1 VRKDTVNS
9 ENMFTRSAYSKGT
22 SFIIGIPAEIT
33 RLLKIKN
40 KMHFTVHLIDGMV
53 IYKPIDTRINSKHIP
68 KNIKEKQNENDSK
81 EIATSSQ
88 HQKSINEN
96 KDDNPQGLLR
106 IVEEPEEIINDADI
120 DVTGVEEL

>member
-1 VRKDTVNS
+1 MRKDTVNS

-53 IYKPIDTRINSKHIP
+53 IYKPIDTRINSKHIL
-68 KNIKEKQNENDSK
+68 KITEKKIKTKEDADPTPQQIKTSRDENEKDANNEDLLEITK
-81 EIATSSQ
+81 E
-88 HQKSINEN
+88 E
-96 KDDNPQGLLR
+96 
-106 IVEEPEEIINDADI
+106 DADI
-120 DVTGVEEL
+120 DFSAVEEL

>member
-1 VRKDTVNS
+1 MRKDTVNS

-53 IYKPIDTRINSKHIP
+53 IYKPIDTTINSKHIS
-68 KNIKEKQNENDSK
+68 KITEKKIKIKEEDAASTPQQIKTSKDGNEKEANDEDLLEITK
-81 EIATSSQ
+81 E
-88 HQKSINEN
+88 
-96 KDDNPQGLLR
+96 
-106 IVEEPEEIINDADI
+106 EEDTDI
-120 DVTGVEEL
+120 DFSAVEEL